1 MSVPKIGEIV
11 ENFKILKDL
20 GKGGMGQV
28 YLAIDQKLSRKV
40 ALKFLGHGNQDTPPN
55 IMARF
60 EKEAK
65 ALATFSHPNIV
76 NIHFFGSYKGT
87 SYLVM
92 EYVEGGTLADI
103 IQVGSFGVEETI
115 QAMKEV
121 LLGLG
126 EAHKKGI
133 LHRDVK
139 PENLLLSTEGKV
151 KIVDFG
157 ICKDLDETG
166 ERITKENLLIG
177 TASYMSPE
185 SIQHGDSTPASDIFS
200 LGVVFYE
207 LIVGVHPFIG
217 NSAASRMIRICNDPI
232 KFPRDFYDMV
242 PSGLP
247 SLIEKMTALDVQD
260 RYQNT
265 NSVLHDLENLEDVV
279 IPSFQ
284 SVEFEKDGLFND
296 LDEAQDSLLM
306 GGYDLE
312 EAEKIIEAAQVI
324 EENEDS
330 LEMERQVAAIM
341 AGTINT
347 SSYGEESFRDRT
359 EPISKK
365 KVAMAQAGYEKSR
378 KKFVMPEFHG
388 KKSLLDNLKQGLGPV
403 GQPKILVLTAVAV
416 VALVGWSQ
424 RDQLKPLYL
433 EKTGAL
439 SSVMGDIKRSIA
451 SVPEPTRETLEK
463 GRLIKIRRVREN
475 PQTEKTFFEVVDELK
490 IVSVSGD
497 IIFSKLKDGE
507 TQTESVV
514 QFARNPFLPPLRKVA
529 KGHFDKKS
537 VIVQSS
543 KDVLPLKVG
552 KTFDFLYNTTE
563 NGRET
568 QYSRNCEVKLRESIQ
583 DTEVFK
589 VTCTTRSRGREQVSD
604 IFYSPKHN
612 LILREVRL
620 IRENGQTF
628 KETHE
633 VIGI

>member
-28 YLAIDQKLSRKV
+28 YLAVDQKLSRKV
-40 ALKFLGHGNQDTPPN
+40 ALKFLGHGNQDTPPS
-55 IMARF
+55 IMTRF

-76 NIHFFGSYKGT
+76 NIHFFGNYKGT

-103 IQVGSFGVEETI
+103 IEVGSFGVEQTI

-157 ICKDLDETG
+157 ICKDLDEKG
-166 ERITKENLLIG
+166 ERITQENLLIG

-185 SIQHGDSTPASDIFS
+185 SIQQGESTPASDIFS

-207 LIVGVHPFIG
+207 LIVGVHPFLG
-217 NSAASRMIRICNDPI
+217 NSAASRMVRICNDPI

-242 PSGLP
+242 PAGLP
-247 SLIEKMTALDVQD
+247 PLIEKMTALHVQD
-260 RYQNT
+260 RYQST
-265 NSVLHDLENLEDVV
+265 ESVLHDLENLDDVI

-284 SVEFEKDGLFND
+284 SVEFEKDTDYAD
-296 LDEAQDSLLM
+296 LDEAQDALLL

-324 EENEDS
+324 EEDEDS
-330 LEMERQVAAIM
+330 LEMERQVVAIM
-341 AGTINT
+341 AGTLNT
-347 SSYGEESFRDRT
+347 SLAGEERLRDRT

-365 KVAMAQAGYEKSR
+365 KVALAQAGYDKRR
-378 KKFVMPEFHG
+378 KKIVMPPMHT
-388 KKSLLDNLKQGLGPV
+388 KRSLLSELESWMGHLL
-403 GQPKILVLTAVAV
+403 QPKGLIFTAVII
-416 VALVGWSQ
+416 VGLASWTQ
-424 RDQLKPLYL
+424 RDQLKSVLSANN
-433 EKTGAL
+433 GAL
-439 SSVMGDIKRSIA
+439 SSVVGDIKRSLA
-451 SVPEPTRETLEK
+451 SVPEAVPEPLEK
-463 GRLIKIRRVREN
+463 GNLIKIRRVREN
-475 PQTEKTFFEVVDELK
+475 PQTDKTFFEVVDELK

-497 IIFSKLKDGE
+497 IVFSKLKDGE
-507 TQTESVV
+507 TQTESVL
-514 QFARNPFLPPLRKVA
+514 QFAKNPFLPPLRKVA
-529 KGHFDKKS
+529 KGQYDEKS

-543 KDVLPLKVG
+543 KDVLPLEVG
-552 KTFDFLYNTTE
+552 KSFDFLYNTTK

-568 QYSRNCEVKLRESIQ
+568 QYSKSCEVKLRDNIQ
-583 DTEVFK
+583 DTEVYK

-612 LILREVRL
+612 MILREVRL
-620 IRENGQTF
+620 IRENGQSF
-628 KETHE
+628 RETHE